1 MAGWG
6 HTCAALLGVSL
17 REGTQLDARV
27 TNMAPLGNLRKQ
39 NGQRVGGY
47 MEMSPDDIRNG
58 KNQF

>member
-1 MAGWG
+1 
-6 HTCAALLGVSL
+6 
-17 REGTQLDARV
+17 
-27 TNMAPLGNLRKQ
+27 MAPLGNLRKQ